1 MSAVLVSVVV
11 PTYRRDAL
19 LERCL
24 AALVAQDFD
33 PSAYEILI
41 VDDAGSDATRRLVRH
56 WAESTTALQFTAG
69 LPPTVAALENAG
81 AAAGSASLSLS
92 QNTLMKV
99 ENLPAIRYLAVDQ
112 RCHGPSIA
120 RNLGWRAAD
129 GQIIAF
135 TDDDCLP
142 QPDWIKQG
150 VLALDGMDGVSGQVI
165 VPLPE
170 KPTDYELNTRGLERS
185 LFVTANCFYR
195 KAALEQAG
203 GFDER
208 FRIAWREDTDLY
220 FTLLEQGCRLGRAPA
235 AVVIHPVRPAQ
246 WGVSLGQQRKNLYNA
261 LLYKKHPR
269 SYRHVIQAWP
279 PLLYYL
285 ILAALAAALYGFLT
299 RSPLVEWAGLAAWAA
314 LAAFF
319 CARRL
324 HSTSKRLS
332 HVLEMMITS
341 IFIPF
346 AAIYWR
352 LRGAVQFRVLF
363 L

>member
-1 MSAVLVSVVV
+1 MSAILVSVVV
-11 PTYRRDAL
+11 PTYRRDPL

-41 VDDAGSDATRRLVRH
+41 VDDAGSEDTHRLVQR
-56 WAESTTALQFTAG
+56 WAESTTALQFTAE
-69 LPPTVAALENAG
+69 LPADAAYHEAG
-81 AAAGSASLSLS
+81 GPAISPSRSLF
-92 QNTLMKV
+92 QNTLLKV

-112 RCHGPSIA
+112 HHHGPSIA
-120 RNLGWRAAD
+120 RNLGWRAAE

-142 QPDWIKQG
+142 QPDWLKQG
-150 VLALDGMDGVSGQVI
+150 LLALDGMDGVSGQVI

-170 KPTDYELNTRGLERS
+170 SPTDYELNTRGLERS

-195 KAALEQAG
+195 KTALEQAG

-220 FTLLEQGCRLGRAPA
+220 FTLLEQGCRMGRAPA
-235 AVVIHPVRPAQ
+235 AVVIHPVRPAP

-269 SYRHVIQAWP
+269 HYRRVIQAWP

-285 ILAALAAALYGFLT
+285 ILAATAVALAGLLLH
-299 RSPLVEWAGLAAWAA
+299 SPVMGWAGLAAWGVMASS
-314 LAAFF
+314 F

-324 HSTSKRLS
+324 KSTSRRLS
-332 HVLEMMITS
+332 HVLEMIITS

-346 AAIYWR
+346 AAVYWR
-352 LRGAVQFRVLF
+352 LRGAVRFRVLF